1 MDTRFWGPSGWN
13 MLHLITFHYSYS
25 PENAILFAK
34 FFETIPY
41 ILPCKFCRSS
51 LTDYYKQHPYTHKEI
66 TNGYMNPQLDIK
78 KWMYTIHNC
87 VNNKLRKQGI
97 PTGANP
103 TYASVVKYYEKFSA
117 APWEAQLASFWDFLF
132 AIGYH
137 YPKYIKVEPMPNS
150 PPIEECKGDTCE
162 MNKWNVL
169 PVKERMIWYKRFWSL
184 LPAVLPSE
192 IATRWQH
199 LRITPT
205 LYSRQATLSWL
216 WKMRCALDTHFKDPY
231 TAICKRI
238 KSFSSDCKHSYTCR
252 RTRKHSSGRMQK
264 HSSGRMR
271 LRTHSSKKKHPLK

>member
-1 MDTRFWGPSGWN
+1 MDTRFWGPSGWK

-25 PENAILFAK
+25 PENAIVFAK

-51 LTDYYKQHPYTHKEI
+51 LTDYYRQYPYQ
-66 TNGYMNPQLDIK
+66 TNGYMNPQLNVK

-87 VNNKLRKQGI
+87 VNNKLRKQGL

-103 TYASVVKYYEKFSA
+103 TYASVVKYYDKFSK

-132 AIGYH
+132 AVGYH
-137 YPKYIKVEPMPNS
+137 YPKYIKVEPMPDS
-150 PPIEECKGDTCE
+150 PPIEDCKGDMCE

-184 LPAVLPSE
+184 LPVILPSE
-192 IATRWQH
+192 IAQRWQH
-199 LRITPT
+199 LRIKPT

-216 WKMRCALDTHFKDPY
+216 WKIRCALDTQFKDPY

-238 KSFSSDCKHSYTCR
+238 KSYSSDCSHSNTCR
-252 RTRKHSSGRMQK
+252 RMRKHSTRTRGHLPRTRILRK
-264 HSSGRMR
+264 HS
-271 LRTHSSKKKHPLK
+271 TKKKHPLK

>member
-1 MDTRFWGPSGWN
+1 MDTRFWGPSGWK

-66 TNGYMNPQLDIK
+66 TNGYMNPQLDVK

-87 VNNKLRKQGI
+87 VNNKLRKQGLH
-97 PTGANP
+97 PASNP
-103 TYASVVKYYEKFSA
+103 TYTSVMQYYDKFSK

-132 AIGYH
+132 AVGYH
-137 YPKYIKVEPMPNS
+137 YPKYIKVEPMPDS
-150 PPIEECKGDTCE
+150 PPLEKCKGDMCE

-184 LPAVLPSE
+184 LPVILPSE
-192 IATRWQH
+192 IAKRWQQLH
-199 LRITPT
+199 IKPT

-216 WKMRCALDTHFKDPY
+216 WKMRCALDTQFKDPY

-238 KSFSSDCKHSYTCR
+238 KSFSSDCSHSNTCRKTQKHSTR
-252 RTRKHSSGRMQK
+252 TQKHSTRTRKRS
-264 HSSGRMR
+264 
-271 LRTHSSKKKHPLK
+271 TKKKHH

>member
-1 MDTRFWGPSGWN
+1 MDTRFWGPSGWK

-51 LTDYYKQHPYTHKEI
+51 LTDYYRQYPYTHKEI
-66 TNGYMNPQLDIK
+66 TNGYMNPQLDVK

-87 VNNKLRKQGI
+87 VNNKLRKQGL

-103 TYASVVKYYEKFSA
+103 TYASVVKYYDKFSK

-132 AIGYH
+132 AVGYH
-137 YPKYIKVEPMPNS
+137 YPKYIKVEPMPDS
-150 PPIEECKGDTCE
+150 PPIEDCKGDTCE

-184 LPAVLPSE
+184 LPVILPSE
-192 IATRWQH
+192 IAQRWQD
-199 LRITPT
+199 LRIKPT

-216 WKMRCALDTHFKDPY
+216 WKIRCALDTQFKDPY

-238 KSFSSDCKHSYTCR
+238 KSYSSDCRHSNTCRKMRGHSYR
-252 RTRKHSSGRMQK
+252 IMRKHS
-264 HSSGRMR
+264 
-271 LRTHSSKKKHPLK
+271 TKKKHPLK